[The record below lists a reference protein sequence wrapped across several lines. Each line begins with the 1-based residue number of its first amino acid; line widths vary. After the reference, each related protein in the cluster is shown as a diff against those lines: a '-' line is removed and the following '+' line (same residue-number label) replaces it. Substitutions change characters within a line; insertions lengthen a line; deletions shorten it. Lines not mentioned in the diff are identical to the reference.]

1 MQLMTT
7 QQDTGT
13 HGETL
18 AAEYLISQGYT
29 LITRNW
35 HCRQGE
41 LDLVMRQG
49 ELLVFVEVRTRHAEN
64 TESAFASVQTHK
76 QQRLVAAIHAYLD
89 QHHSPHAAWRLDLV
103 AVALPWRGTP
113 IIDHVED
120 ALDW

>member
-1 MQLMTT
+1 MTT

-18 AAEYLISQGYT
+18 AADYLTGQGYT

-49 ELLVFVEVRTRHAEN
+49 ELLVFVEVRTRHAET
-64 TESAFASVQTHK
+64 TESAFASVQPPK
-76 QQRLVAAIHAYLD
+76 QQRLIAAIHAYLD
-89 QHHSPHAAWRLDLV
+89 QHNSPDAAWRLDLI
-103 AVALPWRGTP
+103 AVALPWQGAP
-113 IIDHVED
+113 IIEHVED